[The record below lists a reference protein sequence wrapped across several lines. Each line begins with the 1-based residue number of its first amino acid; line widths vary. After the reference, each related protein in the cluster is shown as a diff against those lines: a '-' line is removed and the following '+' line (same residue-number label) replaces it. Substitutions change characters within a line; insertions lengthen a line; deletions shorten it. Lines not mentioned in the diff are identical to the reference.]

1 MKIHPITYI
10 IAGLLGVSIGIN
22 YLQSIRIEE
31 LRQEKYPVIIR
42 RNIEFYEKARE
53 DRVI

>member
-10 IAGLLGVSIGIN
+10 VAGLLGISIGIN
-22 YLQSIRIEE
+22 YLQSLRIEQ
-31 LRQEKYPVIIR
+31 LRKEKYPVIIR
-42 RNIEFYEKARE
+42 KNIEFYEKARE